1 MKLAET
7 PLFRVTAAIAAVAVA
22 HYFINLIHYCN
33 KTIWNAQQ
41 QQLRQH
47 WGNTEETIKK
57 EKQHWSNIEAS
68 SSSMTQQK
76 EQE

>member
-41 QQLRQH
+41 QLRQH